1 MPNYG
6 LVVTPQYNPMSY
18 EQYIQP
24 FKDYAQVY
32 NATADQIDALEME
45 ANQWERLADSD
56 IDAPQYQQYKSYAD
70 DLRNY
75 ANEIATQGL
84 SSKTRA
90 GLSRMKQRYAKE
102 IKPIEDAYNRRE
114 EERKAQRDAR
124 MKNPYIRF
132 NRDAAS
138 TGLGA
143 YMAGTPEYESVDL
156 AQIKANV
163 IADAKPLADELRDL
177 RSGKLTDSLKWR
189 TILSDQY
196 YEAAKRKGFTSDAIN
211 EAISSMLQDPRT
223 TPEQFGALN
232 TIVNGAVESS
242 GVTGWD
248 LYNNNDAFRREV
260 MQAAT
265 SGLWQAVG
273 QTDFEHLANRN
284 WDLTHR
290 SSEPTPPPVKLWDW
304 IGKDV
309 DVNGTNR
316 EIRQSADDLDFLQRV
331 MQNGVPEEKIKGTR
345 YPNAYNELN
354 VIADRMKSYADKAT
368 QEARI
373 NGIEWNPETDAS
385 YRALYVDFE
394 RAMTAAKARAAIP
407 NMPALT
413 QVETITDNPDYKRFI
428 DLQKKYGV
436 TDPTELYNA
445 HHNAHNG
452 FIKVNK
458 YTVLNNTV
466 GTRVMR
472 YLGNQVTS
480 GMNDETLNEVI
491 WQENKKGKKTEV
503 TPETARKALSSK
515 DSTIQVNFNN
525 GKVRINNTEMGTFY
539 LDKSAFHNLTIPV
552 VVEASTPVIIK
563 QMLGIDVNGTAGVIP
578 GDTYID
584 NVVQLQQ
591 YMRNAGYS
599 EDQIDTAT
607 NEFIENFY
615 THLEANTRNMT
626 PESPVTSSKL

>member
-90 GLSRMKQRYAKE
+90 GLSRMRQRYAKE

-114 EERKAQRDAR
+114 EEIKFQREAR
-124 MKNPYIRF
+124 LKDPDVIF
-132 NRDAAS
+132 NRDASSTALGKYMSSMPELQNYSGRMLQAYSAEASKQLAKQVRENPRQWNTILGGQYFETAS
-138 TGLGA
+138 TTG
-143 YMAGTPEYESVDL
+143 
-156 AQIKANV
+156 
-163 IADAKPLADELRDL
+163 
-177 RSGKLTDSLKWR
+177 LTDAEILATIANSPNGSAALSAIGEQVLEMSGMNKW
-189 TILSDQY
+189 
-196 YEAAKRKGFTSDAIN
+196 N
-211 EAISSMLQDPRT
+211 EWSPELQAR
-223 TPEQFGALN
+223 
-232 TIVNGAVESS
+232 VNGYIEN
-242 GVTGWD
+242 G
-248 LYNNNDAFRREV
+248 Y
-260 MQAAT
+260 
-265 SGLWQAVG
+265 WQAIG
-273 QTDFEHLANRN
+273 GTKFDNLTNRN

-290 SSEPTPPPVKLWDW
+290 TYEPTTLPVKLWDW

-316 EIRQSADDLDFLQRV
+316 EIKQSADDLDFLQRV
-331 MQNGVPEEKIKGTR
+331 MKNGVPEEKIKGTR

-373 NGIEWNPETDAS
+373 NGTEWNPDTDAS
-385 YRALYVDFE
+385 YRALSVDFE

-445 HHNAHNG
+445 HHNAHNE

-472 YLGNQVTS
+472 YLGNQITS
-480 GMNDETLNEVI
+480 GVNDENLNEVI

-539 LDKSAFHNLTIPV
+539 LDKLAFHNLTIPV
-552 VVEASTPVIIK
+552 VVKASTPVIIK

-584 NVVQLQQ
+584 TVVQLQQ

-599 EDQIDTAT
+599 EAQIDTAT